1 VNASLPKDFLMHDS
15 VAAIHMQSFSKA
27 VKAGVKI
34 AYGTDN
40 AVCAF
45 RFPGREFELMVKYGM
60 TPMQALQS
68 ATVAAADLLG
78 QSKMLGSIK
87 VGKYADIV
95 AVNGDPIKDI
105 AIMQNVAF
113 VMKGGVVYKGAP

>member
-1 VNASLPKDFLMHDS
+1 
-15 VAAIHMQSFSKA
+15 
-27 VKAGVKI
+27 
-34 AYGTDN
+34 
-40 AVCAF
+40 
-45 RFPGREFELMVKYGM
+45 
-60 TPMQALQS
+60 MQALQS